1 MIVFRVGFGFQLKR
15 KFLSGKVAPA
25 VYGSESP
32 SCLLIRS
39 SWWGRHNWRSN
50 QKHGRN
56 WKSEKKGRNFDL
68 FFSQCP
74 LKLSSW
80 STHLVA
86 NIWVRY
92 IMWPPMLNHLLA
104 GCDCWGWN
112 VWEDKFALE
121 DQQSN
126 GGGIARFHANHF
138 RYGRFQIERHLHWIC
153 WHSWSGGI
161 CRGSGSVLP
170 WRCSF
175 HCPLHVRQSLFP
187 RQCEVR
193 RARVCV

>member
-56 WKSEKKGRNFDL
+56 WKSEEKGRNFDL

-86 NIWVRY
+86 NIWVRF
-92 IMWPPMLNHLLA
+92 IMWHPMLNHLLA
-104 GCDCWGWN
+104 YLIF
-112 VWEDKFALE
+112 VIFL
-121 DQQSN
+121 
-126 GGGIARFHANHF
+126 HAHILSPENF
-138 RYGRFQIERHLHWIC
+138 TLGKCVNLRQNCQKRYF
-153 WHSWSGGI
+153 
-161 CRGSGSVLP
+161 SGS
-170 WRCSF
+170 SGIF
-175 HCPLHVRQSLFP
+175 LHSAKIF
-187 RQCEVR
+187 R
-193 RARVCV
+193 RTAFTAFMTNIRYASDIVQW

>member
-86 NIWVRY
+86 NIWVRF
-92 IMWPPMLNHLLA
+92 IMWHPMLNHLLA
-104 GCDCWGWN
+104 YLIF
-112 VWEDKFALE
+112 VIFL
-121 DQQSN
+121 
-126 GGGIARFHANHF
+126 HAHILSPENF
-138 RYGRFQIERHLHWIC
+138 TLGKWVNLRQICPATKQR
-153 WHSWSGGI
+153 
-161 CRGSGSVLP
+161 SVSVKLNTE
-170 WRCSF
+170 C
-175 HCPLHVRQSLFP
+175 
-187 RQCEVR
+187 
-193 RARVCV
+193 